1 MGGDYQR
8 GLYKDYERL
17 VIAHKELDKKYDLLK
32 YEYRLQEQKIAR
44 LKKKEAELMA
54 NSKEQLSQIEALK
67 KEVARLT
74 ALMEADSNNSGLP
87 TAKTPIHKKKRIP
100 NSRPKTDKHIGGQ
113 PGHTPSK
120 LEPFKDEEV
129 TEHEIHTEPVCP
141 ECGGE
146 LEQLDDSTTRD
157 ELDYEVTVRKV
168 RHHFPNCRCKKCGK
182 TTRAKIPQALSGE
195 NQYGS
200 RTRALILALANDGN
214 MSIKKIGRT
223 LRGLTDGEICPS
235 DGYIAKQQRIA
246 AQWLEP
252 FNSSLSQEVCK
263 LPLVYWDDT
272 VIMISKRRGCLR
284 FYGNEQLAYYCAHE
298 KKNKEG
304 LDKDKILQLL
314 PKSATVM
321 HDHNTVNYNKDYS
334 FSNIECNVH
343 LLRDLQKVTD
353 NLEHP
358 WSRALKELLERANLE
373 RNNAMAHGEENFGGE
388 REQEIYEAFDQFLL
402 QGLEENRAEK
412 ENRYFVNEE
421 KALLT
426 RLLKYKD
433 NYLAW
438 VSNWALPFSN
448 NLSERSLRGVKSK
461 QKVAGQFQ
469 NVDTAICYAKI
480 RSYIETCHRNGVNVI
495 YALERLCQGSP
506 LTLAEI
512 LQKDAD

>member
-1 MGGDYQR
+1 M
-8 GLYKDYERL
+8 
-17 VIAHKELDKKYDLLK
+17 
-32 YEYRLQEQKIAR
+32 
-44 LKKKEAELMA
+44 
-54 NSKEQLSQIEALK
+54 
-67 KEVARLT
+67 
-74 ALMEADSNNSGLP
+74 
-87 TAKTPIHKKKRIP
+87 
-100 NSRPKTDKHIGGQ
+100 
-113 PGHTPSK
+113 
-120 LEPFKDEEV
+120 
-129 TEHEIHTEPVCP
+129 
-141 ECGGE
+141 
-146 LEQLDDSTTRD
+146 
-157 ELDYEVTVRKV
+157 
-168 RHHFPNCRCKKCGK
+168 
-182 TTRAKIPQALSGE
+182 
-195 NQYGS
+195 
-200 RTRALILALANDGN
+200 
-214 MSIKKIGRT
+214 
-223 LRGLTDGEICPS
+223 
-235 DGYIAKQQRIA
+235 
-246 AQWLEP
+246 
-252 FNSSLSQEVCK
+252 
-263 LPLVYWDDT
+263 
-272 VIMISKRRGCLR
+272 
-284 FYGNEQLAYYCAHE
+284 
-298 KKNKEG
+298 
-304 LDKDKILQLL
+304 
-314 PKSATVM
+314 
-321 HDHNTVNYNKDYS
+321 
-334 FSNIECNVH
+334 
-343 LLRDLQKVTD
+343 TD

-358 WSRALKELLERANLE
+358 WSSALKELLERANLE